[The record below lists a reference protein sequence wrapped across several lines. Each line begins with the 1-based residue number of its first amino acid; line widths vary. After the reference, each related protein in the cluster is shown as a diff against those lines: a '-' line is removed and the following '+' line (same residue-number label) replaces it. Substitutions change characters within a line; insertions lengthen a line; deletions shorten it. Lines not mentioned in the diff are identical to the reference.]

1 MHQVKVEISGR
12 EERSM
17 DRFAYLRALAAD
29 CVGAP
34 LPDQHRL
41 FAGSCCFFDGR
52 GQLLYFAPTPRNDDS
67 TQLQLELLEAEE
79 GAAVH
84 AVFDSALTMLLR
96 PGMVA
101 RVNVLPATAGRP
113 QALAV
118 AFKHAAAAGVT
129 MQVWSEGE
137 DATAVNCL
145 EGLAQILSRMAGD
158 GDRRG
163 KRASG
168 ATQSLDAPEPRVP
181 TQTAPKRRRT
191 SGGVAMD
198 QGTLDAASTVSDRI
212 NGWCTRVR
220 QHQDS
225 ALRVCRALAHH
236 VPTIMNAT
244 GSHGSGASVGTVPV
258 AHADAELNLLART
271 LGILHGVGAEAA
283 EHDVACASA
292 LQQAHEVLKHRVGS
306 QLLSASDTLRVC
318 GKDAAAD
325 LHADAPDR
333 NKVGLAFPAG
343 EAEKM
348 QHMDELETAIAIS
361 RELQLASVEL
371 SLLSCWSP

>member
-1 MHQVKVEISGR
+1 
-12 EERSM
+12 M
-17 DRFAYLRALAAD
+17 DRFAFLRALAAD
-29 CVGAP
+29 SVSAA

-67 TQLQLELLEAEE
+67 TQLQLELVKAEE
-79 GAAVH
+79 GADVAVH
-84 AVFDSALTMLLR
+84 AVFDNALTVLLR

-118 AFKHAAAAGVT
+118 AFKHAAAASVT
-129 MQVWSEGE
+129 MQLWSEGE
-137 DATAVNCL
+137 DAAAVNCL
-145 EGLAQILSRMAGD
+145 EDLAQILSRMSGD
-158 GDRRG
+158 GGRRG
-163 KRASG
+163 KRAGG
-168 ATQSLDAPEPRVP
+168 AAQSSEAPEPRVP
-181 TQTAPKRRRT
+181 TQTAPKRRRA
-191 SGGVAMD
+191 SGGVAM
-198 QGTLDAASTVSDRI
+198 QHGALDAASTVSDRI

-236 VPTIMNAT
+236 VPTIMHST
-244 GSHGSGASVGTVPV
+244 GSNGSDASVGTVAV

-271 LGILHGVGAEAA
+271 LGVLHDVGAEAA

-292 LQQAHEVLKHRVGS
+292 LHQALDALRHRVGS
-306 QLLSASDTLRVC
+306 QLLSPSDALRVC

-325 LHADAPDR
+325 LHADAPGR
-333 NKVGLAFPAG
+333 NKVGFAFPMG
-343 EAEKM
+343 EAEKL
-348 QHMDELETAIAIS
+348 QHMDELEAAIAIS
-361 RELQLASVEL
+361 GELQLASVEL
-371 SLLSCWSP
+371 SLLSCWSS